1 MRIDAIDIEE
11 HILDKIETKTAS
23 RSRSARKSYS
33 RATRRVRRAKRE
45 LFKVFGPTSAGR
57 YLLVLVTSS
66 DLSYWW
72 VVTARDMTRSE
83 RRQYDRSIGR

>member
-11 HILDKIETKTAS
+11 HILDKIETKHGVTFEECEEVVF
-23 RSRSARKSYS
+23 S
-33 RATRRVRRAKRE
+33 RARRVRRSKRE

-57 YLLVLVTSS
+57 YLLVLVASS

-83 RRQYDRSIGR
+83 RRHYDRSIGR